1 METKKALNSL
11 RNLTMKEKLI
21 ILAAA
26 GVLIL
31 LVFLPDGSSKSRQT
45 DKTETNTALSASAEN
60 SDNNF
65 LYLQEYTD
73 YLENRLLTVLRSVE
87 GIGEMEVMITLKSS
101 EEQIGEK
108 NEVKKT
114 IMPEIEGVV
123 IACTGGDSAVVVE
136 EITEAVQA
144 LFSVQSH
151 KIKVLKK
158 S

>member
-1 METKKALNSL
+1 METKKGLNSI
-11 RNLTMKEKLI
+11 RNLTAKEKLI

-26 GVLIL
+26 GILIL
-31 LVFLPDGSSKSRQT
+31 LLLLPDGNDGANRESSEIT
-45 DKTETNTALSASAEN
+45 YEN
-60 SDNNF
+60 ESSESNF
-65 LYLQEYTD
+65 SYLQEYTD
-73 YLENRLLTVLRSVE
+73 YLENRLLAVLKSVD

-108 NEVKKT
+108 NQVTKT

-151 KIKVLKK
+151 KIKILKK

>member
-1 METKKALNSL
+1 MEVKKFMTGFRALTKK
-11 RNLTMKEKLI
+11 EKWILI
-21 ILAAA
+21 LSFGA
-26 GVLIL
+26 LIL
-31 LVFLPDGSSKSRQT
+31 LIFLPTGTNKTIKNVETTAAITQT
-45 DKTETNTALSASAEN
+45 ADERFS
-60 SDNNF
+60 
-65 LYLQEYTD
+65 YLQEYTKD
-73 YLENRLLTVLRSVE
+73 LENRLLAVLQGVD

-101 EEQIGEK
+101 EEEIEEK
-108 NEVKKT
+108 NTTKKT

-123 IACTGGDSAVVVE
+123 VTCTGGDSAVVIE

>member
-1 METKKALNSL
+1 MEVKRFMTGFRALNK
-11 RNLTMKEKLI
+11 KEKW
-21 ILAAA
+21 ILMLSFGA
-26 GVLIL
+26 LIL
-31 LVFLPDGSSKSRQT
+31 LIFLPTGTSKTSKTVETTAAVIAQT
-45 DKTETNTALSASAEN
+45 ADERFS
-60 SDNNF
+60 
-65 LYLQEYTD
+65 YLQAYTD
-73 YLENRLLTVLRSVE
+73 DLENRLLAVLQGVD

-101 EEQIGEK
+101 EEEIEEK
-108 NEVKKT
+108 NATKKM

-123 IACTGGDSAVVVE
+123 ITCTGGDSAVVIE

>member
-1 METKKALNSL
+1 METKKALNSF
-11 RNLTMKEKLI
+11 RNLTMKEKMI

-31 LVFLPDGSSKSRQT
+31 LLLLPDGSSKSKQT
-45 DKTETNTALSASAEN
+45 DKTETITPVSTES

>member
-11 RNLTMKEKLI
+11 RKLTMKEKMI

-31 LVFLPDGSSKSRQT
+31 LIMLPDGSGKNTQPEQT
-45 DKTETNTALSASAEN
+45 QPAASAEGAEN
-60 SDNNF
+60 DF

-151 KIKVLKK
+151 KIKILKK

>member
-1 METKKALNSL
+1 MEVKKFMTSFRTLTKK
-11 RNLTMKEKLI
+11 EKW
-21 ILAAA
+21 ILMLSFGA
-26 GVLIL
+26 LIL
-31 LVFLPDGSSKSRQT
+31 LIVLPTGTNKTSKTIETTAAVITQT
-45 DKTETNTALSASAEN
+45 
-60 SDNNF
+60 SDERF
-65 LYLQEYTD
+65 SYLQEYTD
-73 YLENRLLTVLRSVE
+73 DLENRLLAVLKGVD

-101 EEQIGEK
+101 EEEIEEK
-108 NEVKKT
+108 NATKKT

-123 IACTGGDSAVVVE
+123 ITCTGGDSAVVIE